1 MTMLF
6 SQMGHKGRTDEPFLP
21 NMCRLGD
28 ADWGMLLQVV
38 NSSFC
43 TQNVGTYVD
52 SKLQYSCHLFSRK
65 FGPQTVDKIL
75 DIVSK
80 SASCYELGI
89 LAPKMCRP

>member
-1 MTMLF
+1 MPH
-6 SQMGHKGRTDEPFLP
+6 QHI
-21 NMCRLGD
+21 C

-43 TQNVGTYVD
+43 TQNVGTYLD

-65 FGPQTVDKIL
+65 FGPQTVDKVL